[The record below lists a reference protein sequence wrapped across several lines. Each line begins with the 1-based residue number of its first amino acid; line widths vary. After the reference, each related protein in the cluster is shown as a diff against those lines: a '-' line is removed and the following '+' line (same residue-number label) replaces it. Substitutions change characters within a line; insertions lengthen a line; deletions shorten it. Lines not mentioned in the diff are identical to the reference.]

1 MWILLFA
8 LVLGATIYTIKKSIN
23 NYFNYEIIT
32 NIYVFNQNTSEF
44 PAVSFYILRNSKF
57 NISLKDIVLNCQFC
71 FLPCNSND
79 FDTIQDNNGY
89 ISYGFRN
96 KT

>member
-44 PAVSFYILRNSKF
+44 PAVILYFK
-57 NISLKDIVLNCQFC
+57 K
-71 FLPCNSND
+71 
-79 FDTIQDNNGY
+79 
-89 ISYGFRN
+89 
-96 KT
+96 